1 MVNAVAFIAALL
13 AYTIVSVD
21 DALSNLAPPCG
32 AACLF

>member
-13 AYTIVSVD
+13 AYTMVTID
-21 DALSNLAPPCG
+21 DALSNLPPSCR

>member
-13 AYTIVSVD
+13 AYTMVTID

-32 AACLF
+32 AT

>member
-13 AYTIVSVD
+13 TYTMVTID
-21 DALSNLAPPCG
+21 DALSNLAPSCG